1 MLCSKTPGVCYLIKE
16 FLRLCISRE
25 RRERLAALA
34 AETIDLAKVS
44 YKTLNL
50 ELIMLID
57 FDHEIWC
64 LL

>member
-16 FLRLCISRE
+16 VLRLCISRE